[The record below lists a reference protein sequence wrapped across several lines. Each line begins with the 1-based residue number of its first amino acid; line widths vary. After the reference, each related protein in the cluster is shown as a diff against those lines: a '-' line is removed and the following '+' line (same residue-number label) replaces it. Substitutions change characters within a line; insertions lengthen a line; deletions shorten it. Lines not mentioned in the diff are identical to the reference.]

1 MGKPRWYRW
10 DLVFWGD
17 VLVWSNL
24 RSCSQ
29 MFNNCLCDR
38 LGACVDMKLFINMF
52 DMREDSVLRDKE
64 PIGDLLLRKTLD
76 HEAKDLRFSWAEVV
90 PGLGG

>member
-1 MGKPRWYRW
+1 
-10 DLVFWGD
+10 
-17 VLVWSNL
+17 
-24 RSCSQ
+24 
-29 MFNNCLCDR
+29 MFDDR
-38 LGACVDMKLFINMF
+38 FCHRFCASVDMELFIDMF